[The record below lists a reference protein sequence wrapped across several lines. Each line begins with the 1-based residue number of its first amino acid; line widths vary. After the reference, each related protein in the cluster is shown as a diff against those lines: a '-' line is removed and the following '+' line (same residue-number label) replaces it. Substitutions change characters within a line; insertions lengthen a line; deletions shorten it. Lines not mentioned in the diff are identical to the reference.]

1 MSKKI
6 YIYQNQKHLPW
17 MELQDLFSM
26 KLVRVKKE
34 TSLPWEPT
42 IPANRTGKI

>member
-1 MSKKI
+1 
-6 YIYQNQKHLPW
+6 

-42 IPANRTGKI
+42 IPANRTGKNFNQIYSFNESKPMPP